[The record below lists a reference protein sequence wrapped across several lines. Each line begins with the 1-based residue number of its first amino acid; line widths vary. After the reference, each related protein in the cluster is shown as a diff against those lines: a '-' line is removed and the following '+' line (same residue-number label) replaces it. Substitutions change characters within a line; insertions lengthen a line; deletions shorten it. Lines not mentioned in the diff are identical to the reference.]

1 MLSEDPTHFAIV
13 STADHH
19 LYTKDGRT
27 VHVNGNPIPE
37 ADPSTFQVLQG
48 AYTRDSQHVFY
59 FDQPIVEADLS
70 SFRPLDG
77 PYASDSAHVYWMG
90 KAIDGADP
98 STFRVLNANFECSTD
113 TSVRTTG
120 RR

>member
-13 STADHH
+13 STADHY

-27 VHVNGNPIPE
+27 VHVNRNPMPE
-37 ADPSTFQVLQG
+37 ADPSTFEVLQG
-48 AYTRDSQHVFY
+48 AYARDSQHVFY
-59 FDQPIVEADLS
+59 FDRPIVEADLS
-70 SFRPLDG
+70 SVRPLDG
-77 PYASDSAHVYWMG
+77 PYASDSARVYWMG